1 MKYWAPCAAC
11 IAAVFAISTPAKAD
25 APSAGVTA
33 AAAIGT
39 HEESNGRA
47 TVPLVPVPLV
57 SVRIPLKR
65 FEFDAEGLPPIGPV
79 PYGSTFPGVSRG
91 TKLSYAYAVL
101 HYRIGA
107 VLTAGIGET
116 LYNQAT
122 TYSASHVFHSVTY
135 YGNHMYAT
143 TTTTSLTEVD
153 ASRVPGLRFELQGRR
168 TCSRQAW
175 IEAGI
180 AVTPSMHAVVHVVNR
195 YEERSFTTAPFHVI
209 PYKTGSQVGLPET
222 ASEVDAFADVARRFG
237 PYTVRYGLRYL
248 NYVAHFNDDQALADR
263 NSLLLPF
270 IGFERRLGQ

>member
-1 MKYWAPCAAC
+1 MKYWTPCAAC
-11 IAAVFAISTPAKAD
+11 IAAIFAISGPASAD
-25 APSAGVTA
+25 APSAGVIA

-39 HEESNGRA
+39 HEETNGRA
-47 TVPLVPVPLV
+47 TVPLVPVPLL
-57 SVRIPLKR
+57 SVRVPFKR
-65 FEFDAEGLPPIGPV
+65 FEFAAEGLPPIGPV

-91 TKLSYAYAVL
+91 TKLSYAYAVVRY
-101 HYRIGA
+101 HIGA

-135 YGNHMYAT
+135 YGNQMYAT
-143 TTTTSLTEVD
+143 TTTTSVTEID
-153 ASRVPGLRFELQGRR
+153 ASRVPGLRFELQARR
-168 TCSRQAW
+168 TCSRQTG
-175 IEAGI
+175 IEGGI
-180 AVTPSMHAVVHVVNR
+180 ALTPSMHAVVHVVNR
-195 YEERSFTTAPFHVI
+195 YEERTFTTAPFHTI
-209 PYKTGSQVGLPET
+209 PYKMSSQVALPET

-248 NYVAHFNDDQALADR
+248 NYVARFNNDQALADR